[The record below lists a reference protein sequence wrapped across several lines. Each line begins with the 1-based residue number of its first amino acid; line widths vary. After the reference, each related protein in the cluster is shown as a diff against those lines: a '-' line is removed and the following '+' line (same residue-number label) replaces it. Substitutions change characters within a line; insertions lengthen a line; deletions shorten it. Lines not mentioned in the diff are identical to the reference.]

1 MLVHFNVPGGG
12 DTNAGAWLTSFG
24 GHGVLVANRR
34 TGHSLTE
41 RPSPADDHK
50 QVRGDLDTKQRPDK
64 GLRASSSG
72 LSTLFSGSYT
82 NCTTWRMGLSFDD
95 HGFIDGPDQRVQKG
109 RTCRQPRKSVAVPF
123 SSHFHASSPLCD
135 CQKAR
140 EHGKS
145 RAYTEQSGFNDDC
158 NAYFNILGKRF
169 LGMAAKPTVM
179 PI

>member
-12 DTNAGAWLTSFG
+12 DTNAGAWLISFG

-109 RTCRQPRKSVAVPF
+109 RTCRQPRNPW
-123 SSHFHASSPLCD
+123 LCL
-135 CQKAR
+135 
-140 EHGKS
+140 S
-145 RAYTEQSGFNDDC
+145 RATSMLRPHCVTVKRQGSMGKAEPTLSSRVLMMIATPTLTSWEKGSLEWQQSQ
-158 NAYFNILGKRF
+158 R
-169 LGMAAKPTVM
+169 
-179 PI
+179 